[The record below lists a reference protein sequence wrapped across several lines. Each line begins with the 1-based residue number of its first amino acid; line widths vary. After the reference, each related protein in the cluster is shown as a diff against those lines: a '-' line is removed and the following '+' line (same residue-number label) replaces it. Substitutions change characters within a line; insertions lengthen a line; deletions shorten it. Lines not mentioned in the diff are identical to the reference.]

1 MNTSLP
7 LPNVPPF
14 QEAGTLAVSDQ
25 SKWVQRPLTLMK
37 QAQRIP
43 LSQWGLYIGIF
54 VFMIWLSS
62 AFAFLQ
68 LSHVVFTGLAVLVIY
83 ILQMDQGVVE
93 QHEYQTIMTMWK
105 TLDGPTSAM
114 YLDANLIIFLYE
126 HRRMAETHETGWK
139 ESIRQINQ
147 LLKLSW
153 EAKTVTHDK
162 EGHFALI
169 QQCYE
174 RAMFHFH
181 SIVFNQSEY
190 HAKFVMWKKAMIDLQ
205 NLLWVHV
212 EEARNALGLENTLQL
227 QPVPSDFQKR
237 ASTYS
242 SMLWNAA

>member
-25 SKWVQRPLTLMK
+25 SKWVQKPLTLVK

-43 LSQWGLYIGIF
+43 LPQWGLYIVILL
-54 VFMIWLSS
+54 FMMWLSS
-62 AFAFLQ
+62 AFSFLQ
-68 LSHVVFTGLAVLVIY
+68 LSHVVFVGVSIVVIY
-83 ILQMDQGVVE
+83 VLQVDQSVAD
-93 QHEYQTIMTMWK
+93 QNEYQTIMTMWK
-105 TLDGPTSAM
+105 TLDGPTSAL

-126 HRRMAETHETGWK
+126 HRQMAQAHETGWK

-153 EAKTVTHDK
+153 EAKSVTHDK
-162 EGHFALI
+162 DGHFALI

-174 RAMFHFH
+174 KAMFHFH

-190 HAKFVMWKKAMIDLQ
+190 HAKFVMWKKAMGDLQ

-212 EEARNALGLENTLQL
+212 EEARSALGLEDTLQL
-227 QPVPSDFQKR
+227 QPVPSDFHKR
-237 ASTYS
+237 SAAYS